1 MIPAGGGRPADV
13 YLPLPPEALARI
25 VVIALALGLAA
36 ACGGSTD
43 DVRAAWQVQP
53 TPAVIGAETMV
64 RLTLS
69 RTTGEP
75 LRGARL
81 RLEGHMSHPGMEP
94 VTAPLTDRDDGTY
107 DARVR
112 LTMAGD
118 WVLVATGELPDG
130 RRIVRQT
137 DIAAVEEGH

>member
-1 MIPAGGGRPADV
+1 MIPAGGGRPVDV
-13 YLPLPPEALARI
+13 HLPLPPEALARI
-25 VVIALALGLAA
+25 VVIAVALGLAA
-36 ACGGSTD
+36 CGGGTD
-43 DVRAAWQVQP
+43 DVRAVWQVQP
-53 TPAVIGAETMV
+53 TPAVSGADSIV

-69 RTTGEP
+69 RATGAP
-75 LRGARL
+75 LRGAKL
-81 RLEGHMSHPGMEP
+81 RVEGHMTHPGMEP
-94 VTAPLTDRDDGTY
+94 VTAPLTDRGDGTY

-137 DIAAVEEGH
+137 DLAAVEEGH

>member
-1 MIPAGGGRPADV
+1 MIPAGGGRPVDV
-13 YLPLPPEALARI
+13 YLPLPPGALARI
-25 VVIALALGLAA
+25 VVIALALSLAA
-36 ACGGSTD
+36 ACGSGTD

-53 TPAVIGAETMV
+53 TPAVVGADTTV

-69 RTTGEP
+69 QATGEP
-75 LRGARL
+75 LRGAQL
-81 RLEGHMSHPGMEP
+81 RVEGHMTHPGMEP
-94 VTAPLTDRDDGTY
+94 VSASLTDRGDGSY

-118 WVLVATGELPDG
+118 WVLVATGELLDG

-137 DIAAVEEGH
+137 DLAAVEEGR